1 MAETLIQRS
10 RRQRPSDK
18 ARWNNDTGRVVREFF
33 GLSPSDEAWV
43 EQEVGFAVQVNLDKS
58 EGK

>member
-43 EQEVGFAVQVNLDKS
+43 EQEVGFEVQVNLDKS